1 MRQVIPIIRS
11 NDTKGT
17 PDIDYSQHRRKRSAD
32 DVELQN
38 DGSPIHIQLPSRAR
52 RTYRTGPVR
61 KAVLQSRILDK
72 KLRFLR
78 AAGLREIEK
87 RRVDQ
92 KMREVIPRVSYPVQI
107 DQVSQKKVSY
117 VPRYFLFCWSVLLLI
132 I

>member
-1 MRQVIPIIRS
+1 MRPVRQVIPIIRS

-32 DVELQN
+32 DAELQN
-38 DGSPIHIQLPSRAR
+38 DGSPIFIQLPKRSR
-52 RTYRTGPVR
+52 RTFRAGPVR

-87 RRVDQ
+87 RRADR
-92 KMREVIPRVSYPVQI
+92 KTREVVPRVSYPVRI
-107 DQVSQKKVSY
+107 DQASQKKVSY
-117 VPRYFLFCWSVLLLI
+117 VPRYFLFCWSV
-132 I
+132 